1 MNRLPLRKG
10 RQFCFG
16 PFCLGRPPPHCAG
29 RPRARIFSQNP
40 RGSVALHLIKL
51 CVGADSVA
59 DLAAWQK
66 QRLAERK
73 RAGGPAEIRH
83 VTRQT
88 PKRAEDLL
96 DGGSLYWVVKGQI
109 AVRQRILALKPVTED
124 GVPHCA
130 IVLDKDLV
138 PTVRRGHR
146 AFQG

>member
-1 MNRLPLRKG
+1 
-10 RQFCFG
+10 
-16 PFCLGRPPPHCAG
+16 
-29 RPRARIFSQNP
+29 
-40 RGSVALHLIKL
+40 VALHLIKL

-66 QRLAERK
+66 KRLAERK

-88 PKRAEDLL
+88 PKRGADLL

-138 PTVRRGHR
+138 PTVRRAHR
-146 AFQG
+146 AFQGWRYFQPDDVPRDLKGGDMKEMPDALRAELTALGLL